1 MEKENN
7 SMKTLPQATVAAAW
21 LIEIN
26 VDSRSGTS
34 VATYVLRIRIKVPSP
49 VCRIWK
55 QLTAVIRANMI
66 EVRRRNAL
74 ERDAF
79 TTPESVIEF
88 SCRSLNLFLIEL
100 FEFVT
105 FK

>member
-88 SCRSLNLFLIEL
+88 SLNLFLIEL